1 MNDFISPEEAE
12 RTVLLYRDEKQIQPK
27 VEGEKKTFSFCFRP
41 ISFGGKWGCSVW
53 FGPTKKAEAR
63 FVFLFLGR
71 YASIDKLWSSWAEI
85 IYINFRSDRT
95 SLKNIINLYKFYNC
109 RS

>member
-1 MNDFISPEEAE
+1 MILL
-12 RTVLLYRDEKQIQPK
+12 VLRRLNEQFYCTETKNRFGLKLREK
-27 VEGEKKTFSFCFRP
+27 KKTFCFCFRP

-85 IYINFRSDRT
+85 IDINFRSKIYI
-95 SLKNIINLYKFYNC
+95 LI
-109 RS
+109 